1 MFRRRQDFKVTLYRQ
16 LSYLVQGASKS
27 PRWALKWGHHRNTK
41 HDYNLK
47 WRSNWY
53 PSMWIKFYRSLFWT
67 WIGLAISRE
76 VNLRPTQTLLQ
87 SLCEIFH
94 PQTRRRRHRTE
105 KSNKSRRLLYSR
117 NETNIMINTLQFSYF
132 SEGGVDWS
140 HSGWFYDTTRLVQ
153 TRHLTLS
160 KSKVWHFNSP
170 N

>member
-1 MFRRRQDFKVTLYRQ
+1 
-16 LSYLVQGASKS
+16 
-27 PRWALKWGHHRNTK
+27 
-41 HDYNLK
+41 
-47 WRSNWY
+47 
-53 PSMWIKFYRSLFWT
+53 MWIKFYRSLFWT

-105 KSNKSRRLLYSR
+105 KIKKSRRLLYSR

-140 HSGWFYDTTRLVQ
+140 HSGWFYIPHDWSKLGTWLCQSPKFDILILLTSLHLILVKSVL
-153 TRHLTLS
+153 RIGFYIKALS
-160 KSKVWHFNSP
+160 PKYDFLYSHNISKKLVSGHSC
-170 N
+170 